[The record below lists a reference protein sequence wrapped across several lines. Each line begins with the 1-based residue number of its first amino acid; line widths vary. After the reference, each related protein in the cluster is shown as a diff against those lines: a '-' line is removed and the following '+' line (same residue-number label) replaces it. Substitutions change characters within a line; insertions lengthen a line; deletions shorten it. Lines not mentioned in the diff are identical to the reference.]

1 MSTELLKIEAVDY
14 YENPKEISL
23 RSFAGGQSK
32 GMMLEIKLTHLEGLR
47 SQMGIELN
55 KQQAI
60 ELAKTILEK
69 FDSESNYEN

>member
-1 MSTELLKIEAVDY
+1 MSTELLNIEATDY

-23 RSFAGGQSK
+23 RSFAGKYPK

-55 KQQAI
+55 EEQA
-60 ELAKTILEK
+60 LSVAYAILNRFQE
-69 FDSESNYEN
+69 